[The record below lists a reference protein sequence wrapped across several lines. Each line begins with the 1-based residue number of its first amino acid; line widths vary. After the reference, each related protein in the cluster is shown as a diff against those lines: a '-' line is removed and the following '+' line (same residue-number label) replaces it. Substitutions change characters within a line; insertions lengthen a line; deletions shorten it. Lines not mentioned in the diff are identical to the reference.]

1 MVPVCV
7 RLTLEARAVASPD
20 GIVGPVVVVPL
31 NATLELIRSVS
42 STSAKVTDPLSVR
55 FGVVAS
61 SVTAPVTSTTVI
73 VG

>member
-1 MVPVCV
+1 MLPVCV
-7 RLTLEARAVASPD
+7 ILTAELSAVANPA
-20 GIVGPVVVVPL
+20 GTVGPVVVVPL
-31 NATLELIRSVS
+31 NATDELSKSVS

-61 SVTAPVTSTTVI
+61 SVTEPATSTTVI